1 MNLRPLPTDAQILAS
16 WNFAPSIWLGFVF
29 LVGGY
34 ALAVG
39 PLRRRNKWG
48 PPVSK
53 IRQGSFYL
61 GMLAAWLALVS
72 PLDYVSD
79 NYLLSAHM
87 VQHLLLILVAP
98 PLALAGFPDW
108 LVDRGLSG
116 GFLRSIVYQVTR
128 PLPAFLFFNGLF
140 LVWHLPGLYDAA
152 LADEGVHIVEHLC
165 FLLSAIVG
173 WWPVLG
179 PSRRFAPPSSQPV
192 QMLYMFFNMFPSTA
206 LAAIITFSTN
216 PPYPFYASVPRL
228 WSLSVQADQQLAG
241 LIMWIP
247 GTMVFFIFF
256 SLIFAR
262 WFNAQSSEDEGAPNK
277 SVK

>member
-1 MNLRPLPTDAQILAS
+1 MNQPLPTNAQILAS
-16 WNFAPSIWLGFVF
+16 WNFTPSIWLGFAI

-48 PPVSK
+48 APVSK
-53 IRQGSFYL
+53 IRQAAFYL
-61 GMLAAWLALVS
+61 GALAAWLALVS
-72 PLDYVSD
+72 PLDFLAD

-98 PLALAGFPDW
+98 PLCLVGMPDW
-108 LVDRGLSG
+108 LVDRALAGR
-116 GFLRSIVYQVTR
+116 FLRTIAYQVTR
-128 PLPAFLFFNGLF
+128 PLPAFILFNGLF
-140 LVWHLPGLYDAA
+140 LVWHLPAFYDAA
-152 LADEGVHIVEHLC
+152 LANENIHILEHLC
-165 FLLSAIVG
+165 FLLAAVIG

-179 PSRRFAPPSSQPV
+179 PSRKAAPPASQPV

-206 LAAIITFSTN
+206 LAAIITFSAN
-216 PPYPFYASVPRL
+216 PPYPFYASVQRL
-228 WSLSVQADQQLAG
+228 WSLSVQTDQQLAG
-241 LIMWIP
+241 LIMWMP

-262 WFNAQSSEDEGAPNK
+262 WFNAQSTEDEGEPGEPAK
-277 SVK
+277 

>member
-1 MNLRPLPTDAQILAS
+1 MPPTNAQILAS
-16 WNFAPSIWLGFVF
+16 WNFAPSIWLGFAI

-34 ALAVG
+34 ALVVG
-39 PLRRRNKWG
+39 PLRRRNIWG

-53 IRQGSFYL
+53 IRQASFYL

-72 PLDYVSD
+72 PLDYLSD

-98 PLALAGFPDW
+98 PLALAGLPDW
-108 LVDRGLSG
+108 LVDRALSG
-116 GFLRSIVYQVTR
+116 GFLRKIVYQITR
-128 PLPAFLFFNGLF
+128 ALPAFILFNGLF

-152 LADEGVHIVEHLC
+152 LGDEGVHILEHLS
-165 FLLSAIVG
+165 FLLAATIG

-179 PSRRFAPPSSQPV
+179 PSRRYAPPASPPV
-192 QMLYMFFNMFPSTA
+192 QMLYMFMNMFPSTA
-206 LAAIITFSTN
+206 LAAIITFSAN
-216 PPYPFYASVPRL
+216 PPYPFYAGVQRL
-228 WSLSVQADQQLAG
+228 WSLTVQADQQLAG

-247 GTMVFFIFF
+247 GTMVFFITL

-262 WFNAQSSEDEGAPNK
+262 WFNAQSSEDEGVPSEPAK
-277 SVK
+277 